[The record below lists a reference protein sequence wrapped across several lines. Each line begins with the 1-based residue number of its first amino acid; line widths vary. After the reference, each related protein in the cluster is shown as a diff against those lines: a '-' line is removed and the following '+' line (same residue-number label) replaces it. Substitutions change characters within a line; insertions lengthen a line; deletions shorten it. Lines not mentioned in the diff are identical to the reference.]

1 VRFIFVVEKK
11 IWSSPTLHLLLLCLG
26 LSIYKLY
33 LLEDLSRDLFGCHFC
48 VADKAIV
55 YESQFLLI
63 ILALHLLT
71 GFIRQS
77 ALCLLVR
84 FMVVVVVLITIIDLI
99 VLNQFTTRFTLP
111 MFLQFIN
118 ELKAVQGFM
127 QHLFFGVWRAISA
140 IFGTLL
146 ILAVLIRYLICADR
160 SGRSTVLFLSVFS
173 GMIWGGLART
183 MELHTPYIKSS
194 IEAFFDSQTRY
205 TSYSERFKASVPCD
219 SLQEAQY
226 FDGEGVRPNLI
237 LLVVESF
244 SMYHS
249 ASFSG
254 IHDWVPHFD
263 ALADKGRRFTNFY
276 ANGNRTEQGLV
287 ALLTGQSPVV
297 KGRGRGSVLLDEY
310 RTSSDS
316 VPRSLRELGYYSLFL
331 TTANLGFLGIGNW
344 LDDIGFDE
352 REGHDAPYY
361 RGMKRILFDAAPDGA
376 LYGRALQRLQELRQE
391 ANTPFF
397 MTLETV
403 TTHHPY
409 IDPESGIHSQELT
422 FRYADRELG
431 RFVTSLESNGFFENG
446 YLLIMSDHRAMVPLS
461 AEEKAKYGD
470 RAYTRIPFLIL
481 GPGLDGQ
488 EESNSFSQSDLLPSL
503 RHWLGKGLIFV
514 GPDQGIFLPK
524 AIRTPRCILT
534 HRSYNLDNLYVHC
547 GSQDYVIN
555 LNGDDTR
562 YIGSR
567 SGPAELLAEVNRLRL
582 DMLKQ
587 GKQLTQGSWCTVT
600 QP

>member
-1 VRFIFVVEKK
+1 MPSICVVEKR

-26 LSIYKLY
+26 LSLYKLY
-33 LLEDLSRDLFGCHFC
+33 FLENLSRDLLGCHFC
-48 VADKAIV
+48 VANKAIV
-55 YESQFLLI
+55 FESQFLLI

-71 GFIRQS
+71 GFVRQS
-77 ALCLLVR
+77 ALCFMVR
-84 FMVVVVVLITIIDLI
+84 FLVVLVVLITIIDLI
-99 VLNQFTTRFTLP
+99 VLSQFIMRFTLQ
-111 MFLQFIN
+111 MFLQYIN
-118 ELKAVQGFM
+118 ELKAVQGFL
-127 QHLFFGVWRAISA
+127 QHLFSGVWSAISV
-140 IFGTLL
+140 ILGTLL
-146 ILAVLIRYLICADR
+146 ILAVLVRYLVSADR
-160 SGRSTVLFLSVFS
+160 SGRSTVLISCVFA
-173 GMIWGGLART
+173 GIIWSGLART
-183 MELHTPYIKSS
+183 TEQHTRYIKSA
-194 IEAFFDSQTRY
+194 IEAFFDGQTRY
-205 TSYSERFKASVPCD
+205 TSYSEKFKASVPCD
-219 SLQEAQY
+219 SLQETQCY
-226 FDGEGVRPNLI
+226 DGEGVRPNLI
-237 LLVVESF
+237 LLVVESL

-254 IHDWVPHFD
+254 INDWVPHFD
-263 ALADKGRRFTNFY
+263 ALAEKGRRFTNFY
-276 ANGNRTEQGLV
+276 GNGVDTEQGLV
-287 ALLTGQSPVV
+287 ALLTGQPPVV

-310 RTSSDS
+310 RTPSNS

-391 ANTPFF
+391 AKMPFF

-403 TTHHPY
+403 TTHHPH
-409 IDPESGIHSQELT
+409 IDPESGVHSQELP

-431 RFVTSLESNGFFENG
+431 RFVTSLESNGFFEDG
-446 YLLIMSDHRAMVPLS
+446 YLLIISDHRALVPMG
-461 AEEKAKYGD
+461 AEETAKYGD

-488 EESNSFSQSDLLPSL
+488 EEPSSFSQSDLLPSL
-503 RHWLGKGLIFV
+503 RHWLGKGLSCV

-524 AIRTPRCILT
+524 AIRNPRCILT
-534 HRSYNLDNLYVHC
+534 HRSYNMDNLYVHC

-567 SGPAELLAEVNRLRL
+567 SGPADLLAEVDRVRL
-582 DMLKQ
+582 DMVRCQ
-587 GKQLTQGSWCTVT
+587 N
-600 QP
+600 P